1 MGKDNIPKYIV
12 VFDMDETLG
21 HFEQLSIFWMTLVN
35 YLNKKSIKIKKE
47 LLFQIIDNHFN
58 KILRPKIID
67 ILKYLQLQKK
77 NNISSTYWIEWLLQ
91 FESLCRQKKI
101 NLVCETRQNMP
112 VKFEFQKDSIWLI
125 WETLLAELD
134 DRKDDKKILRRII
147 NSLLNLYCIKF
158 SNSAKKKRK
167 SIIYFAVS
175 LLTDFVDFNI
185 EIFSQSSFI
194 ENVVK
199 KIDTIYK
206 ELKKNEKSPETDYL
220 FTNVKKDNF
229 DKSISKIE
237 MMNNLEDFDKE

>member
-1 MGKDNIPKYIV
+1 MEYDLIENDGVFTLKNQNTTIGFVRFNELGEVEYIFVNPLFRRRNFASKLLELVRKKTGK
-12 VFDMDETLG
+12 
-21 HFEQLSIFWMTLVN
+21 
-35 YLNKKSIKIKKE
+35 
-47 LLFQIIDNHFN
+47 
-58 KILRPKIID
+58 
-67 ILKYLQLQKK
+67 
-77 NNISSTYWIEWLLQ
+77 
-91 FESLCRQKKI
+91 
-101 NLVCETRQNMP
+101 
-112 VKFEFQKDSIWLI
+112 
-125 WETLLAELD
+125 
-134 DRKDDKKILRRII
+134 RII

-158 SNSAKKKRK
+158 SHSAKKKRK

-185 EIFSQSSFI
+185 EIYSQSSFI
-194 ENVVK
+194 ENIVK